1 MPNQIEKT
9 VDNGDNTFSKV
20 ISSVPGGAA
29 APASTAATTAVT
41 SAAATTLLKAANT
54 NRKGIT
60 IANDS
65 TAILYVLL
73 GTGTASATNY
83 TFALAAKATVAS
95 DRTITG
101 YTGAIQG
108 FWAAANGFAYVT
120 ELT

>member
-9 VDNGDNTFSKV
+9 IDNGDNTFSKV

-29 APASTAATTAVT
+29 APASAAAVT
-41 SAAATTLLKAANT
+41 QVASSATSVALKAANA

-73 GTGTASATNY
+73 GTGTASSTNY
-83 TFALAAKATVAS
+83 TFAIAAKATVAS

-108 FWAAANGFAYVT
+108 IWAAANGFAYVT